1 MSYSIQINRFSMIC
15 DGVLLT
21 ESDLESSQKAF
32 YLRVNYSWWTEC
44 HVWSVTQSTDDYS
57 TIQCKSCWE
66 RSGHEF
72 RNDVDIL
79 AYGGFRPFLMDLSRE
94 IDRWESLTCFLLI
107 RRRWAMFGLSKPAF
121 WFQSVQI
128 QTELAGAYSQEFVDC
143 LIWLSPFVVV
153 FIG

>member
-1 MSYSIQINRFSMIC
+1 MSYSIQINRFTMIC

-32 YLRVNYSWWTEC
+32 YLRVNCSWWTCLLAEYR
-44 HVWSVTQSTDDYS
+44 VWSVTQSTDDYS

-72 RNDVDIL
+72 RNYVDIL
-79 AYGGFRPFLMDLSRE
+79 AYGVFRPFLMDLSRE
-94 IDRWESLTCFLLI
+94 IDKWESLMCFLLI

-121 WFQSVQI
+121 WVQSVQI
-128 QTELAGAYSQEFVDC
+128 QTELAGAYIDNLGSTTFLEN
-143 LIWLSPFVVV
+143 S
-153 FIG
+153 